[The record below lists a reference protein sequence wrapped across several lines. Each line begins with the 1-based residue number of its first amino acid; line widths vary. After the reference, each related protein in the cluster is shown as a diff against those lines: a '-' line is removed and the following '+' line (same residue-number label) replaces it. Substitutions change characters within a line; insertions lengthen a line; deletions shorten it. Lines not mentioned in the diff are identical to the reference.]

1 MYAPCLHAS
10 IHNMQTCRHAD
21 SQPARQTNKHFIRH
35 IYIYTYIHTYIHFV
49 ALRYV
54 MLCCTA
60 LRCVVFCCVALPC
73 IAFHCV
79 TCRRM
84 LHYIAAQYIAYIVTW
99 EYHYKHYV
107 SLLQYITLH
116 YIVLHGIA
124 LRRITLHTYTYVHT
138 YTNLLQYI
146 TLHFMT

>member
-1 MYAPCLHAS
+1 
-10 IHNMQTCRHAD
+10 MQTCRHAD

-35 IYIYTYIHTYIHFV
+35 IYIYIHTYILLHC
-49 ALRYV
+49 AT
-54 MLCCTA
+54 LCYAA
-60 LRCVVFCCVALPC
+60 LRCVALRLAALRCVLLCCVAC

-79 TCRRM
+79 TCRPM

-99 EYHYKHYV
+99 EYHYKHYI